1 MLRILHSLP
10 RTHKLL
16 LLPVATMVTV
26 LGAQQI
32 FTAIDSR
39 DDARLTTQLISLEE
53 SADAAGVALPD
64 AQGGDDAWHRDTPA
78 QERLLALA
86 PRYETLPLASA
97 EGPARLH
104 PEALRVALTLTALRQ
119 GEWETATSYDD
130 FGDGPLAL
138 FDSEHIYLEDE
149 IQAEETFEPRW
160 ETYTV
165 QQGDTFAVLAQS
177 HLGMGYSEALHLLEA
192 LPDQNVLA
200 RWRVGS
206 SFDYM
211 LDEEGQLLALR
222 VMKNARHGY
231 LIERDDE
238 DLTFAVADIE
248 RASEATQRLFAGSV
262 SGSFARSAQAT
273 GLNTREVAQ
282 LTNVLSRKLD
292 FRRDT
297 RRGDRFQVLVESD
310 MIDGQPLDSRILAV
324 QYEGARMDLTV
335 VRNSSDDRFYTPNGH
350 GLDPAFER
358 YPFNGSY
365 RLSSGFNLRRTHP
378 VTGRV
383 SPHHGTDFA
392 MPSGTPVIAPADGR
406 VEKVGNHP
414 AAGRFVVIRHDNGYR
429 TRYLHLSQPQVSRGE
444 RVGMG
449 EQIALSGNTGR
460 STGPHLHY
468 EVIVNNQPVDAMR
481 VELPESQRLE
491 GDALAAFQRESELL
505 LARLESGETGT
516 VLASTPREARSD
528 SDS

>member
-10 RTHKLL
+10 RAHKLL

-32 FTAIDSR
+32 FTVIDSR
-39 DDARLTTQLISLEE
+39 DESPQITRVISLEE
-53 SADAAGVALPD
+53 SADSAGVTFPD

-86 PRYETLPLASA
+86 TPFPAADSAASRP
-97 EGPARLH
+97 GLS
-104 PEALRVALTLTALRQ
+104 PEALRVALGLTALRT
-119 GEWETATSYDD
+119 GEWEEATSYDD
-130 FGDGPLAL
+130 FDDGPLAL
-138 FDSEHIYLEDE
+138 FDSENIYLEDE
-149 IQAEETFEPRW
+149 IQAEEVFEPRW

-165 QQGDTFAVLAQS
+165 QAGDTFAVLAQS
-177 HLGMGYSEALHLLEA
+177 HLGMGYSEALRLLES
-192 LPDQNVLA
+192 LPDENVLT
-200 RWRVGS
+200 RWRVGQ

-211 LDEEGQLLALR
+211 LDEEGRLQALK
-222 VMKNARHGY
+222 VMVNARRGY
-231 LIERDDE
+231 LVERQE
-238 DLTFAVADIE
+238 DAEVAFATADIE
-248 RASEATQRLFAGSV
+248 RAGEATQRLFAGSV
-262 SGSFARSAQAT
+262 SGSLARSAQAT
-273 GLNTREVAQ
+273 GLNASEVAQ
-282 LTNVLSRKLD
+282 LTNVLSKKLD

-324 QYEGARMDLTV
+324 QYEGERMDLAV
-335 VRNSSDDRFYTPNGH
+335 FRNSADDRFYTADGR

-358 YPFNGSY
+358 YPFNGNY
-365 RLSSGFNLRRTHP
+365 RLSSSFNRRRTHP

-383 SPHHGTDFA
+383 SPHYGTDFA
-392 MPSGTPVIAPADGR
+392 MPTGTPVISPADGR
-406 VEKVGNHP
+406 VERVGNHS
-414 AAGRFVVIRHDNGYR
+414 AAGRYVVIRHDNGYR
-429 TRYLHLSQPQVSRGE
+429 TRYLHLSRPQVSRGD
-444 RVGMG
+444 RVSMG

-491 GDALAAFQRESELL
+491 GDALAAFQQESEQL

-516 VLASTPREARSD
+516 VLASTPREPRPD